1 MHEATK
7 STPTIFLVEED
18 NLARRSFTR
27 SLRDLGYSVLVS
39 ADLEDA
45 FEWTSGNGYIHA
57 DLVLVD
63 LLGKLPGEALT
74 IGRRLR
80 EHCKY
85 DGHTPLIIISPFC
98 DLRNP
103 DLTTRVSTWLV
114 RNRCSKMLTTLIGCH
129 SIRPLDRLSG
139 TGWTVFTKCK
149 GQPRERPLLFST
161 HNQLDAIQV

>member
-7 STPTIFLVEED
+7 SNPTIFLVEED
-18 NLARRSFTR
+18 NLARRSLTR
-27 SLRDLGYSVLVS
+27 SLRDLGYTVLVS

-63 LLGKLPGEALT
+63 LLGKLPEEALT

-85 DGHTPLIIISPFC
+85 DGHTPLIVMPENVPQDRQGTDEKVT
-98 DLRNP
+98 DLDWICYYQDVEQLKRLLARLLNKA
-103 DLTTRVSTWLV
+103 VKSTLPKL
-114 RNRCSKMLTTLIGCH
+114 SIG
-129 SIRPLDRLSG
+129 
-139 TGWTVFTKCK
+139 
-149 GQPRERPLLFST
+149 
-161 HNQLDAIQV
+161 